1 MIRRAVG
8 VLAMVATCLAAGGG
22 TAVLADDSPGLLE
35 QARQHS
41 RSSWRWSDR
50 KQTLTMTI
58 VDGRGN
64 ERTRKLRMFTRR
76 EDDGSEKSLAVF
88 LEPADVRGTAFLQHT
103 SPNEPSL
110 QWLYLPELGRS
121 RQITSSAR
129 RKSFMGTDFS
139 YADLDLIE
147 NVLRWEVPSEA
158 VPGPNDAADD
168 RAWFELDLSEDD
180 RGYDRVDVG
189 LGRANAWMHSL
200 RLYEDRDAD
209 PTKVLAFEGVRLV
222 GAVPTAERLRMTQPA
237 TGSFTLVT
245 VSDLAYDSGVADDLF
260 TKRALERGLDHV
272 D

>member
-1 MIRRAVG
+1 MTRHAVG
-8 VLAMVATCLAAGGG
+8 VLAMVATYLVAADG
-22 TAVLADDSPGLLE
+22 AVVAEESPSLLE
-35 QARQHS
+35 QARRHS

-64 ERTRKLRMFTRR
+64 ERTRQLRMFTRR

-103 SPNEPSL
+103 SPSRPSL

-147 NVLRWEVPSEA
+147 NVLRWEVPSEPA
-158 VPGPNDAADD
+158 SEQGAEADE
-168 RAWFELDLSEDD
+168 REWFELDLSGDD
-180 RGYDRVDVG
+180 RGYDRADVQ
-189 LGRANAWMHSL
+189 LGRGNAWMHSL
-200 RLYEDRDAD
+200 RLYEDRAAP
-209 PTKVLAFEGVRLV
+209 PTKVLAFEGVHLV

-237 TGSFTLVT
+237 AGSFTLVT
-245 VSDLAYDSGVADDLF
+245 VSDVAYDSGVADDLF

>member
-1 MIRRAVG
+1 MTRRAVG
-8 VLAMVATCLAAGGG
+8 ILAMAVTWLVAAGA
-22 TAVLADDSPGLLE
+22 AVRADEPANLLE
-35 QARQHS
+35 QARRHS

-103 SPNEPSL
+103 SPSGPSL

-147 NVLRWEVPSEA
+147 NVLRWEVPSDA
-158 VPGPNDAADD
+158 VSEQGDAASE
-168 RAWFELDLSEDD
+168 REWFELDLSQDD
-180 RGYDRVDVG
+180 RGYDRVDIE
-189 LGRANAWMHSL
+189 LGRGNAWMHSL
-200 RLYEDRDAD
+200 RLYEDRDAE
-209 PTKVLAFEGVRLV
+209 PTKVLAFEGVRPV

-237 TGSFTLVT
+237 AGSFTVVT